1 MEDII
6 NDAID
11 AIGEFFHDLFAAVL
25 RDRLDAMFQFVDDST
40 SLISGEVATS
50 PSNWNTTIFTTLQ
63 NISTDVILPIGTMI
77 ITALLC
83 YEIITMVIN
92 QNHMGRDGG
101 ETSFFFIIIF
111 KACVAVYVLSHCWE
125 ITMAIFDVGS
135 HIVTTVSAGY
145 LTPTADSLGIWGL
158 NAFNAEIDAM
168 GVGEL
173 MSACLEAILVNTA
186 MSVMAVL
193 IEVVLFGRMM
203 EIYMYISVAPI
214 PFSTLINKEWG
225 MIGTNYIRTLCAL
238 AFQTFF
244 IIICVV
250 IFNALVA
257 SIVTTTLIKGMWD
270 VLLYTVLLCMSL
282 FKSGTI
288 SRSIFNAH

>member
-1 MEDII
+1 MFDII
-6 NDAID
+6 GDAID
-11 AIGEFFHDLFAAVL
+11 AIEDFFHDLFAALL
-25 RDRLDAMFQFVDDST
+25 RDKLDAMFGFIDDST
-40 SLISGEVATS
+40 SLISGEVAKT
-50 PSNWNTTIFTTLQ
+50 PADWNSTIFSTLES
-63 NISTDVILPIGTMI
+63 ISTNVILPIGVMI

-92 QNHMGRDGG
+92 QNHIGRDGG

-111 KACVAVYVLSHCWE
+111 KAVIAVYVLSHCWD
-125 ITMAIFDVGS
+125 ITMGIFDVGS
-135 HIVTTVSAGY
+135 SIVTSVSGGY
-145 LTPTADSLGIWGL
+145 LEPTADSLGIFGL
-158 NAFNAEIDAM
+158 NAFNDEIDAM
-168 GVGEL
+168 SVGEL
-173 MSACLEAILVNTA
+173 ISACLEAILVNTG
-186 MSVMAVL
+186 MSVMALL

-257 SIVTTTLIKGMWD
+257 GIVETTLIQGMWD
-270 VLLYTVLLCMSL
+270 VLLYTVLLCMML